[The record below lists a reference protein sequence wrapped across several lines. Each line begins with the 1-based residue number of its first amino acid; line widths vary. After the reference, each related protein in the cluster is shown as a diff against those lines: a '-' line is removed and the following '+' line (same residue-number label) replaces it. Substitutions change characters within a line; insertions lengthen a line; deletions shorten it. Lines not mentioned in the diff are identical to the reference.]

1 MENPISGSE
10 ETYNLM
16 KRSDKTN
23 ARFLIHNAAGISS
36 LENYS
41 KCTSFVIYDF
51 ILHGK
56 LPPPKYRCEPQKD
69 IFALSE

>member
-23 ARFLIHNAAGISS
+23 ARFLILKGGGMSS
-36 LENYS
+36 IDNPYM
-41 KCTSFVIYDF
+41 CTSVIINDF
-51 ILHGK
+51 IFNGK
-56 LPPPKYRCEPQKD
+56 LPPPIHCELAKGSF
-69 IFALSE
+69 IF